1 MKQRVFHPFAAIAH
15 PHRRAPNVTPIPI
28 GAIAIALTLVI
39 AYVAFLHNLGSISLV
54 DETEPKF
61 AEAARQ
67 MLVRGDWITPYF
79 NTEPRFDKPPLVY
92 WLMALGY
99 QAIGVNEW
107 AVRLPSA
114 LSAIALMGFL
124 FYTLHHYAPDRSILS
139 LRHRPLD
146 RPDNKLTLNAYR
158 WFAGFLGA
166 AIFALNPHS
175 LVWGRIGVSDML
187 LVGCMG
193 SALLA
198 FFHGYVLSETDR
210 AHPGAKSPNFVRSQL
225 WFLAFYILL
234 ALAVLTKGP
243 VGIAIPAIVIAAF
256 LLYIGRFGQVLREM
270 GLGWGIFI
278 VLELALP
285 WFILVY
291 RANGQAYLDS
301 FFGYHNLERFAQ
313 VVNGH
318 SAPWYFYVPIVF
330 GCFVPWSVYLPI
342 AIARVRVWQQSHWRL
357 QPRSQQLALFAL
369 FWLAGVFLFFSIAA
383 TKLPS
388 YMLPLIPAAA
398 ILVACHLSTDFF
410 ETSSEFA
417 TLNSISRWLNLIL
430 FLVLGVAFFTLPG
443 WLGYDPAAPDL
454 DEILPRSGLAIA
466 AAAIWLIM
474 AVWGEWQLLG
484 QQGRWLWN
492 VNLVGI
498 LAVLI
503 LAFHPMYLLLDRERQ
518 FPLRQLAAL
527 IPQVRLP
534 GEDVVMVAL
543 SKTSL
548 VFYSQQPIVF
558 RARPDSAI
566 EYIAKQAQIQ
576 PQVET
581 VLIISPEGNIQR
593 KLNLQDTQYRTL
605 GQVRAYKLIR
615 TTKQAVVE
623 ANP

>member
-1 MKQRVFHPFAAIAH
+1 MKQRVFHPFTAIAN
-15 PHRRAPNVTPIPI
+15 PHRRTPNVTPLPI
-28 GAIAIALTLVI
+28 GATAIALTIAI

-99 QAIGVNEW
+99 KILGVNEW

-124 FYTLHHYAPDRSILS
+124 FYTLHRYAPDLATFSH
-139 LRHRPLD
+139 RHRTLD
-146 RPDNKLTLNAYR
+146 RPENKLALNSYR

-187 LVGCMG
+187 LVGCIG

-198 FFHGYVLSETDR
+198 FFHGYVLSEPDR

-225 WFLAFYILL
+225 WYLAFYISI

-243 VGIAIPAIVIAAF
+243 VGIAIPAIVIATF
-256 LLYIGRFGQVLREM
+256 LLYVGRFWQVLREM

-285 WFILVY
+285 WFILIY

-318 SAPWYFYVPIVF
+318 DAPWYFYIPIVL

-342 AIARVRVWQQSHWRL
+342 AIARVRVWQQSHWRW

-369 FWLAGVFLFFSIAA
+369 FWFAGVFLFFSISA

-398 ILVACHLSTDFF
+398 ILVACHLSADFF
-410 ETSSEFA
+410 EASSEFA
-417 TLNSISRWLNLIL
+417 TLNSISRWLNLVL
-430 FLVLGVAFFTLPG
+430 FLVLGVAFFTLPR
-443 WLGYDPAAPDL
+443 WLGYDPAAPDF

-466 AAAIWLIM
+466 AAAIWLAM
-474 AVWGEWQLLG
+474 AVWGQWQLLS
-484 QQGRWLWN
+484 QQSRWLWN

-503 LAFHPMYLLLDRERQ
+503 LAFHPLYLLLDRERQ

-534 GEDVVMVAL
+534 GEEVVMVAL

-566 EYIAKQAQIQ
+566 EYIANRVQTQ
-576 PQVET
+576 PQIET

-605 GQVRAYKLIR
+605 GKVRAYKLIR
-615 TTKQAVVE
+615 VAKQSVVE